1 MALVRGPFVLR
12 WGENTL
18 VDVSEI
24 SLEYDQDSNDYTTV
38 DNRRYTIDGAINAS
52 VTLTFLASDVPAL
65 AAVLPQ
71 YRVADGGTLS
81 SGETVTTT
89 DGAVDGAIDIVAA
102 SCDSDPVY
110 NDLDVI
116 GCGTNGQ
123 VFRLK
128 NARTKIDS
136 MEFADNAVRTVTVAF
151 IGEPDPGVGNIQFFR
166 ENDITTVS

>member
-1 MALVRGPFVLR
+1 MSLVKGPFDLK
-12 WGENTL
+12 WGSNTL

-24 SLEYDQDSNDYTTV
+24 SLEYEQESNDYTTV

-52 VTLTFLASDVPAL
+52 VNITFLGSDVAAL

-71 YRVADGGTLS
+71 YHVAQGGTLS
-81 SGETVTTT
+81 TDESVT
-89 DGAVDGAIDIVAA
+89 GVNGAIDVVAA

-110 NDLDVI
+110 NDLEI
-116 GCGTNGQ
+116 TACGTNGQ
-123 VFRLK
+123 VFRLV

-151 IGEPDPGVGNIQFFR
+151 IGEPAAGNANVQFFA
-166 ENDITTVS
+166 ENDIAVVS

>member
-1 MALVRGPFVLR
+1 MALVRGPFDLR
-12 WGENTL
+12 WGANTL

-24 SLEYDQDSNDYTTV
+24 SLEYDQDSSDYTTV

-52 VTLTFLASDVPAL
+52 VTLTFLASDVASL

-71 YRVADGGTLS
+71 YHVPAGQTLS
-81 SGETVTTT
+81 SGELV
-89 DGAVDGAIDIVAA
+89 GGSDGAIDVVAA

-110 NDLDVI
+110 NDLNI
-116 GCGTNGQ
+116 ISCGTNGE

-151 IGEPDPGVGNIQFFR
+151 IGEPEAGIGNIQFFK
-166 ENDITTVS
+166 EDDITAAS

>member
-1 MALVRGPFVLR
+1 MALVRGPFDLR
-12 WGENTL
+12 WGANTL

-24 SLEYDQDSNDYTTV
+24 SLEYDQDSSDYTTV

-52 VTLTFLASDVPAL
+52 VTLTFLASDVASL

-71 YRVADGGTLS
+71 YHVPAGQTLS
-81 SGETVTTT
+81 SGEVV
-89 DGAVDGAIDIVAA
+89 GGSDGAIDVVAA

-110 NDLDVI
+110 NDLNI
-116 GCGTNGQ
+116 ISCGTNGE

-151 IGEPDPGVGNIQFFR
+151 IGEPEAGIGNIQFFK
-166 ENDITTVS
+166 ENDITAAS

>member
-1 MALVRGPFVLR
+1 MGQLVRGPFDLR

-24 SLEYDQDSNDYTTV
+24 SLDYDQDTNDYTTV
-38 DNRRYTIDGAINAS
+38 DNRRYTIDGAITAS
-52 VTLTFLASDVPAL
+52 VELTFLASDVASL

-71 YRVADGGTLS
+71 FHVINGGTLS
-81 SGETVTTT
+81 SGETVT
-89 DGAVDGAIDIVAA
+89 GVDGALDVVAA

-116 GCGTNGQ
+116 SCGSNGQ

-128 NARTKIDS
+128 NARTRIS
-136 MEFADNAVRTVTVAF
+136 GMEFEDNAVRTVTVAF
-151 IGEPDPGVGNIQFFR
+151 VGEPEAGVGNIQFFR
-166 ENDITTVS
+166 EDDITAVS

>member
-1 MALVRGPFVLR
+1 MALVRGPFDLR
-12 WGENTL
+12 WGANTL

-24 SLEYDQDSNDYTTV
+24 SLEYDQDSSDYTTV

-52 VTLTFLASDVPAL
+52 VTLTFLASDVASL

-71 YRVADGGTLS
+71 YHVPAGQTLS
-81 SGETVTTT
+81 SGEVV
-89 DGAVDGAIDIVAA
+89 GGSDGAIDVVAA

-110 NDLDVI
+110 NDLNI
-116 GCGTNGQ
+116 ISCGTNGE

-151 IGEPDPGVGNIQFFR
+151 IGEPEAGIGNIQFFK
-166 ENDITTVS
+166 EDDITAAS

>member
-1 MALVRGPFVLR
+1 MALVKGPFDLR

-24 SLEYDQDSNDYTTV
+24 SLEYEQESNDYTTV
-38 DNRRYTIDGAINAS
+38 DNRRYSIDGAINAS
-52 VTLTFLASDVPAL
+52 VSLTFLASDVAAL

-71 YRVADGGTLS
+71 YHVPNGGTLS
-81 SGETVTTT
+81 SGETVSGT
-89 DGAVDGAIDIVAA
+89 DGAIDVVAA

-116 GCGTNGQ
+116 SCGTNGQ

-136 MEFADNAVRTVTVAF
+136 MEFADNAVRTVTVMF
-151 IGEPDPGVGNIQFFR
+151 VGEPEAGVGNIQFFR
-166 ENDITTVS
+166 ENDVTAIS

>member
-1 MALVRGPFVLR
+1 MPLVRGPFDLK
-12 WGENTL
+12 WGSNTL

-24 SLEYDQDSNDYTTV
+24 SLDYEQDSNDYTTV

-52 VTLTFLASDVPAL
+52 VTLTFLASDVATL

-71 YRVADGGTLS
+71 YHVAAGGQLS
-81 SGETVTTT
+81 SGETVTGT
-89 DGAVDGAIDIVAA
+89 AGAIDVVAA
-102 SCDSDPVY
+102 QCDGDPVY
-110 NDLDVI
+110 NDLNI
-116 GCGTNGQ
+116 ISCGTNGQ

-151 IGEPDPGVGNIQFFR
+151 VGEPEAGEGSIQFFR
-166 ENDITTVS
+166 ENDVTAVS

>member
-1 MALVRGPFVLR
+1 MALVRGPFDLR
-12 WGENTL
+12 WGANTL

-24 SLEYDQDSNDYTTV
+24 SLEYDQDSSDYTTV

-52 VTLTFLASDVPAL
+52 VTLTFLASDVASL

-71 YRVADGGTLS
+71 YHVATGGQLS
-81 SGETVTTT
+81 SGETVSGT
-89 DGAVDGAIDIVAA
+89 DGAIDVVAA
-102 SCDSDPVY
+102 SCDSDPVF
-110 NDLDVI
+110 NDLNI
-116 GCGTNGQ
+116 ISCGTNGQ

-151 IGEPDPGVGNIQFFR
+151 VGEPEAGEGSIQFFR
-166 ENDITTVS
+166 ENDVTSVS